1 MRLDGAGRAAAFR
14 RNQERGESG
23 SRVSGRLVL
32 VSKEGGVVFGGGGV
46 RDLARGVPLR
56 GVPEEQQRE
65 GVLQGAHAGRLRGA
79 VDDPG
84 LLIYER
90 VLPAL
95 AGSVARIPPRT
106 D

>member
-1 MRLDGAGRAAAFR
+1 
-14 RNQERGESG
+14 
-23 SRVSGRLVL
+23 
-32 VSKEGGVVFGGGGV
+32 
-46 RDLARGVPLR
+46 
-56 GVPEEQQRE
+56 VPEEQRRE
-65 GVLQGAHAGRLRGA
+65 GVLRGAHAGRLGGA